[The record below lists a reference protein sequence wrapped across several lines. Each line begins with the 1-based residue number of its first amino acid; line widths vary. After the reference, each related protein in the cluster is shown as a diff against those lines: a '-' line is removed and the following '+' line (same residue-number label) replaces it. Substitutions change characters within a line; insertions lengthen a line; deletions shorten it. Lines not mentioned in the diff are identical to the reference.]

1 MPWRETCPMNQR
13 QRFIEEW
20 LHNEWSFSA
29 LCQAYGVSRK
39 TGYKWLERFKLGG
52 FEDLADQPRACETHP
67 NATPSSIE
75 AQIVQLRHRHPFW
88 GPRKLKKRLGTL
100 HPEQIWPASSTIGG
114 ILKQHGLARP
124 RRKRS
129 RTPIYEGPLTKGLAP
144 NDVWAADFKGWFK
157 TQDGTRIDPLTVTD
171 LASRYLIRCRAVA
184 QTNGDTVR
192 GQFTAAFQEFG
203 MPRTLRTDNGVP
215 FASVGLGGLSELAV
229 WLIRLGITPERS
241 RPAHPQDNGSHE
253 RMHRT
258 LKQETA
264 NPPRANP
271 REQQHAFQRFQAV
284 FNDERPHES
293 IDMKTPAEVFV
304 PSPRPFP
311 RKLPE
316 IEYAAGS
323 VTRLV
328 LGNGTIKVMNKQ
340 IYASNALIGQPVRL
354 EETQAGQQNVWYGPV
369 LLGELDLKNEVIR
382 RTATKVLPMCPV

>member
-1 MPWRETCPMNQR
+1 M
-13 QRFIEEW
+13 
-20 LHNEWSFSA
+20 
-29 LCQAYGVSRK
+29 
-39 TGYKWLERFKLGG
+39 
-52 FEDLADQPRACETHP
+52 
-67 NATPSSIE
+67 
-75 AQIVQLRHRHPFW
+75 
-88 GPRKLKKRLGTL
+88 
-100 HPEQIWPASSTIGG
+100 
-114 ILKQHGLARP
+114 
-124 RRKRS
+124 
-129 RTPIYEGPLTKGLAP
+129 P

-157 TQDGTRIDPLTVTD
+157 TKDGTRIDPLTMTD
-171 LASRYLIRCRAVA
+171 LASRYLIRCHAVA
-184 QTNGDTVR
+184 QTNGDNVR

-203 MPRTLRTDNGVP
+203 MPRTLRTDNGPP

-264 NPPRANP
+264 NPPRSNP
-271 REQQHAFQRFQAV
+271 REQQKAFKHFQDE

-293 IDMKTPAEVFV
+293 IDMKTPTDVYT

-316 IEYAAGS
+316 LEYPAGT

-340 IYASNALIGQPVRL
+340 IYASNALIGQRVRL
-354 EETQAGQQNVWYGPV
+354 EETDAGQNIWYGPV
-369 LLGELDLKNEVIR
+369 LLGELDLKNEMIR

>member
-13 QRFIEEW
+13 QRFIEDW
-20 LHNEWSFSA
+20 LHDEWSFSG
-29 LCQAYGVSRK
+29 LCQAYDISRK
-39 TGYKWLERFKLGG
+39 TGYKWLERFKAGG
-52 FEDLADQPRACETHP
+52 FDDLSDQSRARETHP
-67 NATPSSIE
+67 NATVASIE
-75 AQIVQLRHRHPFW
+75 AQIVQFRHRHPFW

-100 HPEQIWPASSTIGG
+100 HPDLIWPASSTIGN

-129 RTPIYEGPLTKGLAP
+129 RTPIYVGPLAKGLAP
-144 NDVWAADFKGWFK
+144 NDVWAADFKGWFRTK
-157 TQDGTRIDPLTVTD
+157 DGTRIDPLTMTD
-171 LASRYLIRCRAVA
+171 LASRYLIHCRAVA
-184 QTNGDTVR
+184 QTNGDNVR

-203 MPRTLRTDNGVP
+203 MPRTLRTDNGPP
-215 FASVGLGGLSELAV
+215 FASVGLGGLSKLAV

-264 NPPRANP
+264 NPPRSNP
-271 REQQHAFQRFQAV
+271 REQQKAFNHFQAE

-293 IDMKTPAEVFV
+293 IGMKTPTEVYE
-304 PSPRPFP
+304 PSLRPFP

-316 IEYAAGS
+316 LEYPAGS
-323 VTRLV
+323 ATRLV
-328 LGNGTIKVMNKQ
+328 LGNGTIKVQNKQ

-354 EETQAGQQNVWYGPV
+354 EETESGQNVWYGPV
-369 LLGELDLKNEVIR
+369 LLGELDLKNELIR
-382 RTATKVLPMCPV
+382 RVPTKVLPMCPV